1 MLSEDKEMCIL
12 AKAGAWADYIGF
24 IMSKTGLHK
33 LLKTV
38 EVYVSMILYPKDV
51 IMNIG
56 GVGDFP

>member
-1 MLSEDKEMCIL
+1 MCIL

-24 IMSKTGLHK
+24 IMSKSGLHK
-33 LLKTV
+33 LLKIV

-56 GVGDFP
+56 GVGDFH